1 MLDSHGLALTT
12 QSQAAADAFNRTVR
26 AYIGYRVEMSDHL
39 GAALKADPG
48 FALAHCAKGYF
59 MMLAYNA
66 GMVPIASD
74 AHANAVRLAPG
85 ATPREQLHIRALGAW
100 VAGDVDKALQ
110 TWEEILVAHPTD
122 VLALRVAHFNYFW
135 LGRREDMRA
144 SAERLVHKWHD
155 DLEAYGTLLSCVAFG
170 REECGDYA
178 AAERAGRRAV
188 ELNPADV
195 WGTHA
200 IAHVLEMQGRHQEG
214 IDWLTSLEA
223 NWQGVGN
230 LAHHLWWHRAMF
242 HLERREFDA
251 ALDLYDRRFRDL
263 ASPLVQKMPDLYI
276 DIQIAASMLFR
287 LERLGVAV
295 GRRWEEIADKAEARI
310 GDCLSAFTLP
320 HWMMALA
327 ATGRDAAAGRMLAGM
342 RSYAGGST
350 SRLVREVALPACEAV
365 LAHRRGDHAQALALL
380 RPIVER
386 LSQLGGSH
394 AQQDVL
400 KQLYL
405 DAALKAERDED
416 VRSILVHAN
425 RAYALPPDRRVGYAD
440 AARRVTP

>member
-1 MLDSHGLALTT
+1 MHDSHGLALTT
-12 QSQAAADAFNRTVR
+12 RSQAAADAFNRTLK
-26 AYIGYRVEMSDHL
+26 AYVGYRVEMSDHL
-39 GAALKADPG
+39 GAALKADAD
-48 FALAHCAKGYF
+48 FALAHCAKGCF

-66 GMVPIASD
+66 GMVQISIE
-74 AHANAVRLAPG
+74 AHRNALRLAPG
-85 ATPREQLHIRALGAW
+85 ATPREQQHVSALGAW
-100 VAGDVDKALQ
+100 IEGDLDKALAL
-110 TWEEILVAHPTD
+110 WEEILAAHPTD
-122 VLALRVAHFNYFW
+122 VLALRLAHFNYFW
-135 LGRREDMRA
+135 LGRKEDMRA
-144 SAERLVHKWHD
+144 SAERVLPKWHD
-155 DLEAYGTLLSCVAFG
+155 GLEAYSTLLSCLAFG
-170 REECGDYA
+170 LEECGEYA

-200 IAHVLEMQGRHQEG
+200 VAHILEMQGRQKEG
-214 IDWLTSLEA
+214 IEWLASLEA
-223 NWQGVGN
+223 NWQGVNN

-242 HLERREFDA
+242 HLERRELDA
-251 ALDLYDRRFRDL
+251 VLELYDRRFRDL

-276 DIQIAASMLFR
+276 DIQNAASMLFR

-327 ATGRDAAAGRMLAGM
+327 ATGREHAAQRMLASM
-342 RSYAGGST
+342 RESP
-350 SRLVREVALPACEAV
+350 RQVVRDVALPACEAV
-365 LAHRRGDHAQALALL
+365 LAHRRGDHAQALGLL

-386 LSQLGGSH
+386 LPQLGGSH

-405 DAALKAERDED
+405 DAAVKAERDED

-425 RAYALPPDRRVGYAD
+425 RAYALPPSSRVGYAD
-440 AARRVTP
+440 AAQKLRP